1 MRAFERIQPASW
13 EDAAAALAAARKA
26 GVPAEAKGAGTD
38 LLDRLKE
45 RTVAPDRVVDLRRL
59 TGNDAIEK
67 SPSQIAIGALVTLTR
82 VVEGLSAE
90 LPALADACEGAAT
103 PQIRNAATLAGNL
116 CQRPRCWYFRSA
128 DFACLK
134 KGGSECYAQKGE
146 NVFHAV
152 FGNHTC
158 AIVHPSAA
166 GVALAAY
173 GARVET
179 LSASSRR
186 TIPIADFFVT
196 PEVNLASENSLAEGE
211 LVTRVVVPRHAGLR
225 SAYRKVKHK
234 QTFDWPLADAAVV
247 YRDEGGVAR
256 DVRIVIG
263 SVAPVPWRVRKAEAL
278 VEGQR
283 IDAALA
289 AKAGAAATD
298 GATPLER
305 NAYKLPLVSAAVRR
319 ALLGAAGLPDGTE
332 KAPHA

>member
-1 MRAFERIQPASW
+1 MKAFERVQPASW
-13 EDAAAALAAARKA
+13 ADAAAALAAAKKA
-26 GVPAEAKGAGTD
+26 GVAAEAKGAGTD
-38 LLDRLKE
+38 ILDRLKE
-45 RTVAPDRVVDLRRL
+45 RSAAPDRLVDLRRL

-67 SPSQIAIGALVTLTR
+67 SPSEIAIGALVTLTR
-82 VVEGLSAE
+82 VAEGLRRE

-128 DFACLK
+128 DFTCLK
-134 KGGSECYAQKGE
+134 KGGAECYAQKGE
-146 NVFHAV
+146 NAFHAI

-196 PEVNLASENSLAEGE
+196 PEVNLAGENSLAEGE
-211 LVTRVVVPRHAGLR
+211 LITRIVVPRRAGLR
-225 SAYRKVKHK
+225 SAYRKIKHK
-234 QTFDWPLADAAVV
+234 QTFDWPLADATVV
-247 YRDEGGVAR
+247 YRDEGGIAR

-263 SVAPVPWRVRKAEAL
+263 SAAPVPWRVKKAEAL

-283 IDAALA
+283 IDGALA
-289 AKAGAAATD
+289 AQAAAVATD
-298 GATPLER
+298 GATPLAG

-332 KAPHA
+332 KAPQA

>member
-1 MRAFERIQPASW
+1 MKAFERIQPASW
-13 EDAAAALAAARKA
+13 EDAAAALAAAKKA
-26 GVPAEAKGAGTD
+26 GVSAEAKGAGTD

-45 RTVAPDRVVDLRRL
+45 RNVAPDRVVDLRRL
-59 TGNDAIEK
+59 AANDGIEK
-67 SPSQIAIGALVTLTR
+67 SPSQVAIGALVTLTR
-82 VVEGLSAE
+82 VAEGLRAE

-103 PQIRNAATLAGNL
+103 PQVRNAATLAGNL

-134 KGGSECYAQKGE
+134 KGGSECFAQKGE

-173 GARVET
+173 GARIET
-179 LSASSRR
+179 LSAGSRR

-196 PEVNLASENSLAEGE
+196 PEADIVSENSLAEGE
-211 LVTRVVVPRHAGLR
+211 LVTRIVVPRRAGVKA
-225 SAYRKVKHK
+225 AYRRMAHK
-234 QTFDWPLADAAVV
+234 QTFDWPLADVAVV
-247 YRDEGGVAR
+247 YHDDGGTAH
-256 DVRIVIG
+256 DVRIVAG
-263 SVAPVPWRVRKAEAL
+263 SVAPVPWRLKKVEAL

-289 AKAGAAATD
+289 ARAGAAAAE
-298 GATPLER
+298 GATPLAH
-305 NAYKLPLVSAAVRR
+305 NGYKLPLLSAAVRR

-332 KAPHA
+332 KAPQA

>member
-1 MRAFERIQPASW
+1 MKAFERIQPASW
-13 EDAAAALAAARKA
+13 DAAAAALAAAKSA
-26 GVPAEAKGAGTD
+26 GVTAEPKGAGTE

-45 RTVAPDRVVDLRRL
+45 RNVAPDRVVDLRRL
-59 TGNDAIEK
+59 PGHSGIEK
-67 SPSQIAIGALVTLTR
+67 SPSQIAIGALATLTR
-82 VVEGLSAE
+82 VAEGLRAE

-134 KGGSECYAQKGE
+134 KGGGECFAQKGE
-146 NVFHAV
+146 NTFHAV
-152 FGNHTC
+152 FGNRSC

-173 GARVET
+173 GARLET
-179 LSASSRR
+179 LSASGRR

-196 PEVNLASENSLAEGE
+196 PEMNLASENSLAQGE
-211 LVTRVVVPRHAGLR
+211 LVTRIVVPRGAGLK
-225 SAYRKVKHK
+225 SAYRKIKHK
-234 QTFDWPLADAAVV
+234 QTFDWPLVDAAVA
-247 YRDEGGVAR
+247 YRDEGGAAR

-263 SVAPVPWRVRKAEAL
+263 SVAPVPWRVKSVEAL
-278 VEGQR
+278 VEGHP

-289 AKAGAAATD
+289 ARAGAAAIE
-298 GATPLER
+298 GATPLHG
-305 NAYKLPLVSAAVRR
+305 NGYKLQLVTAVVRR

-332 KAPHA
+332 KAPQA